1 MSSAVAQKFVNA
13 NMLVMPMFKMS
24 SNHIILI
31 MKHTCIHTLH
41 TYIILIYIYRL
52 KYIQGESIKN
62 IPHEYFANILSMIRN
77 FSQNFTSL
85 LHWPTNFNFIFV
97 TGKLSTVPY
106 RI

>member
-52 KYIQGESIKN
+52 TYIQGESIKKYT
-62 IPHEYFANILSMIRN
+62 P
-77 FSQNFTSL
+77 
-85 LHWPTNFNFIFV
+85 
-97 TGKLSTVPY
+97 
-106 RI
+106 